1 MSMTSSLDNF
11 SMSVFGH
18 GAVALIALIL
28 SIAAPAQKLIA
39 PDRIKIMEIDLRN
52 VKIEGLETKLKNMDK
67 KPAAERTKTNDKK
80 PAEKPAPQKP
90 QPVIQTIKVNRE
102 TADLN
107 RTMTVSIIDAFRI
120 AMTRCWQ
127 IDSDRADL
135 EGIRTVAHLKMYPNG
150 KVQSFWFEQAMRAD
164 TDSAFAY
171 VLETIRFAIEACQP
185 FTMLPRTEYEHWKSV
200 QLTFFPTAKTVE

>member
-1 MSMTSSLDNF
+1 MDKLNDF
-11 SMSVFGH
+11 FLSVLLH
-18 GAVALIALIL
+18 AVAALIVIIF
-28 SIAAPAQKLIA
+28 SLIA
-39 PDRIKIMEIDLRN
+39 PRPLMIAPNRIRILEIDLKN
-52 VKIEGLETKLKNMDK
+52 VKITGLETILKNAEKGKD
-67 KPAAERTKTNDKK
+67 AERDKTKTAK
-80 PAEKPAPQKP
+80 AEAAQKP
-90 QPVIQTIKVNRE
+90 TPVMQTIKVNRE

-135 EGIRTVAHLKMYPNG
+135 EGIRAVAHLKMYPNG
-150 KVQSFWFEQAMRAD
+150 KVQSFWFEQAPRAD

>member
-1 MSMTSSLDNF
+1 MDKLNDF
-11 SMSVFGH
+11 FLSVLLH
-18 GAVALIALIL
+18 AVAALI
-28 SIAAPAQKLIA
+28 IAVFSLIA
-39 PDRIKIMEIDLRN
+39 PAPKTIAPNRIRILEIDLKN
-52 VKIEGLETKLKNMDK
+52 VKITGLETILKNAEKDAGAERDK
-67 KPAAERTKTNDKK
+67 KTAKAEAAQ
-80 PAEKPAPQKP
+80 KPAP
-90 QPVIQTIKVNRE
+90 VMQTIKVNRE

-135 EGIRTVAHLKMYPNG
+135 EGIRAVAHLKMYPNG
-150 KVQSFWFEQAMRAD
+150 KVQSFWFEQAPRAD

-185 FTMLPRTEYEHWKSV
+185 FAMLPRTEYEHWKSV